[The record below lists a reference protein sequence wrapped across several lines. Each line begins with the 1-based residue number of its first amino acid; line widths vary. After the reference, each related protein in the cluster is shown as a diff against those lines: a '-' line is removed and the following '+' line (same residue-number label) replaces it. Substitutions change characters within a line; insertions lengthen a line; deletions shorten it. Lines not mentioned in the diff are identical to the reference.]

1 MPVTLQEA
9 IQIAN
14 SVKYAPILIGIIEYS
29 DRYVFDYTTE
39 KNENLIVSRL
49 ISVMKETGKIEYF
62 FPPDYDDD
70 YLNSG
75 VEISVP
81 DDI

>member
-1 MPVTLQEA
+1 MALTLKEA
-9 IQIAN
+9 IKIAN
-14 SVKYAPILIGIIEYS
+14 SVKYAPILVGIIEYS

-62 FPPDYDDD
+62 SRPTMMMII
-70 YLNSG
+70 LTAAG
-75 VEISVP
+75 
-81 DDI
+81 